1 MSALQI
7 DAESLAE
14 RLAAGERPFILDVR
28 EPWEFDIC
36 RLDASVNIPLGELS
50 RRFDAEAVA
59 EGQDIVVVCH
69 HGMRSMQ
76 ATLWLR
82 AQGVD
87 GAINLSGGID
97 RWAQVAAPGM
107 ARY

>member
-1 MSALQI
+1 MGALQI
-7 DAESLAE
+7 DVEALAE
-14 RLAAGERPFILDVR
+14 RLSAGDRPFILDVR
-28 EPWEFDIC
+28 EPWEFEIC
-36 RLDASVNIPLGELS
+36 SLEASMNIPLGELS

-59 EGQDIVVVCH
+59 EGQEVVVVCH

-87 GAINLSGGID
+87 GAINLTGGID